1 MVEDKL
7 EVGNI
12 LCFASGKKECEI
24 IAKNI
29 ISTYSNKDNNTI
41 VCIELLNLNQKVL
54 KDYEVYEQIRN

>member
-41 VCIELLNLNQKVL
+41 VCIELLNLNQKF
-54 KDYEVYEQIRN
+54 